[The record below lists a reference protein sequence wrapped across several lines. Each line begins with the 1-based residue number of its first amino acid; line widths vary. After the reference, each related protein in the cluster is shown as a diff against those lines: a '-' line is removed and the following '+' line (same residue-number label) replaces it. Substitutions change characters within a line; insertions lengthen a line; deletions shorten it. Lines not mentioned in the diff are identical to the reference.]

1 MLIFIKIFVVFIFY
15 RCDVFAK
22 VNLIEDSNV
31 NKTTNFIGELLNDNN
46 KKEFSSIQDVTVM
59 KLSLSDNNQSDLFN
73 EVLSETI
80 KNYPVLLAT
89 FSYDFKVQK
98 TRAPG
103 FVIIFFNFEV
113 RFLFINLLNQSF
125 IITSLN
131 STNFFS
137 TFWILVLM
145 HVIVTILQPNSL

>member
-1 MLIFIKIFVVFIFY
+1 MIC

-31 NKTTNFIGELLNDNN
+31 NKITNFIGELLNDNN
-46 KKEFSSIQDVTVM
+46 KKEFSKIQDVTVM
-59 KLSLSDNNQSDLFN
+59 KLSLSDNNQSVLFN
-73 EVLSETI
+73 EVLSATI

-89 FSYDFKVQK
+89 FSYDFNVQE

-113 RFLFINLLNQSF
+113 RFSVHQFIKSIIYSF
-125 IITSLN
+125 LI
-131 STNFFS
+131 
-137 TFWILVLM
+137 
-145 HVIVTILQPNSL
+145 